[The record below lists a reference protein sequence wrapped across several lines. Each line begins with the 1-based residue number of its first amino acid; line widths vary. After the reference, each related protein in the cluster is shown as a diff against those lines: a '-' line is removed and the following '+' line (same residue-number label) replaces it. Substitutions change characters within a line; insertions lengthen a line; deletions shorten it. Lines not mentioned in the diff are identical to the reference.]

1 MKADYT
7 WREVIQHAKLDG
19 DDHQMKADYTR
30 VLITWHWRWDGDNRQ
45 MKADYTMYESAE
57 KR

>member
-7 WREVIQHAKLDG
+7 ERKT
-19 DDHQMKADYTR
+19 DYT
-30 VLITWHWRWDGDNRQ
+30 VELDGDNRQ